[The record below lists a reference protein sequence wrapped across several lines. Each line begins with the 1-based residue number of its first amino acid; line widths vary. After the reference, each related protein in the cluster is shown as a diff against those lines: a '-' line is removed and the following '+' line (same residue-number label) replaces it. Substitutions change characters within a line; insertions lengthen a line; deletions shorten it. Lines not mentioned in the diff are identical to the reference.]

1 MLHRD
6 GFTLVARWVH
16 SNHQKEVLE
25 RSDEELDN
33 SIECKSIECSI
44 NCSAPANP
52 HPMDAM
58 RGAMLG
64 SIGMVL
70 QCMVAEPDA
79 SLSNGQC
86 NRAG

>member
-1 MLHRD
+1 MLHRG

-33 SIECKSIECSI
+33 SNERKSIDC
-44 NCSAPANP
+44 CAPTALRRL
-52 HPMDAM
+52 DAM
-58 RGAMLG
+58 RRAMLG
-64 SIGMVL
+64 SLGMVF
-70 QCMVAEPDA
+70 QRMVAEPDA

-86 NRAG
+86 NRPG